1 VSLEQNVT
9 RNEPIILDD
18 RAAALAR
25 YPHARVVGDLVFVSG
40 ISSRRPD
47 NTHDGVTIHPDGRVE
62 KDIRVQT
69 AAVLKNIRAIL
80 QAAGASLDDVV
91 DMSVYLVDM
100 ADYGGMNAVW
110 NEHFTD
116 KEKAPARTTVAVHQ
130 LPHPNLLV
138 EMKAVAL
145 VPASSRRP

>member
-1 VSLEQNVT
+1 M

-47 NTHDGVTIHPDGRVE
+47 NTHEGVSVHADGRIE
-62 KDIRVQT
+62 KDVRAQS
-69 AAVLKNIRAIL
+69 AAVLANIRAIL
-80 QAAGASLDDVV
+80 QAAGADLSDVV
-91 DMSVYLVDM
+91 DMTVYLVDM

-116 KEKAPARTTVAVHQ
+116 KERAPARTTVAVHQ

-145 VPASSRRP
+145 LPSSSRRP